1 VMELIEGEEILEE
14 MSEEE
19 RYSEFQIQKLF

>member
-1 VMELIEGEEILEE
+1 MELIEGEEILEE